1 MQAFLS
7 YHEDEQGDAYASAL
21 QGELRIL
28 GIDATMA
35 RHSIRPGADWA
46 LTIRE
51 HLEAISALLCIGTT
65 GYTKSAWCQQEI
77 GWAIGR
83 NLPVLWIRYDGE
95 ERSVGFLAARQDL
108 EVLNTESSE
117 RTAQMVASWLLSETQ
132 TREETKTS
140 LLDALVHSSSF
151 RNTRCIA
158 NVIASLGALSDEEWY
173 RIEQASAEN
182 PQVAN
187 AMHYKIPVVTW
198 LRKKLRA
205 ST

>member
-51 HLEAISALLCIGTT
+51 HLEASSALLCIGTT

-83 NLPVLWIRYDGE
+83 NLPVLWIRYNGE
-95 ERSVGFLAARQDL
+95 
-108 EVLNTESSE
+108 
-117 RTAQMVASWLLSETQ
+117 
-132 TREETKTS
+132 
-140 LLDALVHSSSF
+140 
-151 RNTRCIA
+151 
-158 NVIASLGALSDEEWY
+158 
-173 RIEQASAEN
+173 
-182 PQVAN
+182 
-187 AMHYKIPVVTW
+187 
-198 LRKKLRA
+198 
-205 ST
+205 